1 MTVKQKSDR
10 AYRALHQAE
19 YVEGGPDSIEDAVCD
34 LLTDLIHL
42 SKDYAFTITEVLER
56 AQGYAEAEAAD
67 R

>member
-10 AYRALHQAE
+10 AHRALHQAD
-19 YVEGGPDSIEDAVCD
+19 YVEGNDSIEDAVCD